1 MYYTFL
7 FGVIPAKFHQDLRL
21 QKTKAPYMLTAGAG
35 FLIRRSAISMQ
46 HRHVRDRRTDRR
58 TSYARHDEIY
68 YVIADLLS
76 AALTG
81 CRPYRERENINSF
94 LFACG
99 RLRSATT
106 ALTLRY
112 VSEFSLAITENNV
125 RGTLRNGALRR
136 AAMRNF
142 HGTFIVNVRSLRCVA
157 YRTVHRPT
165 QCKRITL

>member
-1 MYYTFL
+1 M
-7 FGVIPAKFHQDLRL
+7 
-21 QKTKAPYMLTAGAG
+21 
-35 FLIRRSAISMQ
+35 
-46 HRHVRDRRTDRR
+46 RDRRTDRR

-68 YVIADLLS
+68 YVTAVRCSDWLPSL
-76 AALTG
+76 
-81 CRPYRERENINSF
+81 RRMSF

-125 RGTLRNGALRR
+125 RRTLRNGALRR

-157 YRTVHRPT
+157 YRTVHT
-165 QCKRITL
+165 QCIRITLYNVFDSMVEFLRNLMLHTGMAEWYCKFEAHITVRQYSFHF